1 MGAGVGQRAMAPAIT
16 ERKVTGPVGST
27 PKVGVVVDGF
37 EGGGAELCAAEL
49 AVGLARRG
57 YAVDLVVFRDVNDRA
72 PALPDSV
79 RLLPLRKPR
88 ALATFPDLVR
98 YISRERPAAL
108 VGTGDAVNWL
118 LVAARMASRARPRL
132 ALWQQSPLYWALDR
146 RESVKKRLTPRVN
159 RVFYRHADAVVA
171 VSHGLVRDLERIV
184 GLDPSRVRII
194 RPGLISPRLF
204 ELAAAP
210 VDLQRFFPSPDP
222 AARVVVTAGHLQERK
237 GHETLLR
244 AIRRAREA
252 ENVRLLILGEGHQRS
267 RLENLGREL
276 GLGDALAMPGW
287 AANPYPL
294 FKAADLVVLASW
306 WEASPRVLVEALAL
320 GAPVVSTDC
329 DYGPREILQNGR
341 LGRLVPVR
349 DDAAMAE
356 AILATLREPRRPAPI
371 EALREYTEEEMV
383 HRFVEVLA
391 LEQASSAP
399 HERHKGPDE

>member
-1 MGAGVGQRAMAPAIT
+1 MGAGVGERAMAPAIT
-16 ERKVTGPVGST
+16 ERTVTGSVLGT

-37 EGGGAELCAAEL
+37 AGGGAELCAAEL
-49 AVGLARRG
+49 AAGLAGRG

-132 ALWQQSPLYWALDR
+132 ALWQQSSLYWALDR
-146 RESVKKRLTPRVN
+146 RESIKKQLTPRVN
-159 RVFYRHADAVVA
+159 RAFYRQADAVVA

-184 GLDPSRVRII
+184 GLDPGRVRVI
-194 RPGLISPRLF
+194 RPGVISPRLF

-210 VDLQRFFPSPDP
+210 VDLQGFFPSPDP
-222 AARVVVTAGHLQERK
+222 AARVVVSAGHLQERK

-244 AIRRAREA
+244 AIHRARKV
-252 ENVRLLILGEGHQRS
+252 ENARLLILGEGNQRG
-267 RLENLGREL
+267 RLTDLGKEL

-287 AANPYPL
+287 LANPYPA
-294 FKAADLVVLASW
+294 FKAADLVAMASW

-320 GAPVVSTDC
+320 GTPVVSTDC
-329 DYGPREILQNGR
+329 DYGPREILQGGR

-349 DDAAMAE
+349 DDEAMAE
-356 AILATLREPRRPAPI
+356 AILATLREPRRPAPT
-371 EALREYTEEEMV
+371 EALREYTEDEMV
-383 HRFVEVLA
+383 RRFAEVLA
-391 LEQASSAP
+391 LGQASS
-399 HERHKGPDE
+399 GPGHLSQGAG